1 MVKLSTIFYLFGE
14 SMFFT
19 YHPKLVERMVKETPK
34 TIMGLSVL
42 SVIFILI
49 FKDYIPITLL
59 ILWLIAQITFIYLR
73 YRNAK
78 TLSIYIKEE
87 NFQKI
92 KLHIKVFFGLL
103 VYSAVVWNVGAFVGV
118 MYAPKPYE
126 FISIALIMG
135 ILTAGTMSL
144 SSIFNAYVMYF
155 FLMLLPQLIMIY
167 RYGDP
172 VHSAIL
178 LLSVIYIPFILML
191 SRSIN
196 KSLINQIKDNEAL
209 SISVERLHK
218 LSITDALTGVYNR
231 RHFFE
236 TSENI
241 IILSKRE
248 HKAVSM
254 LMLDIDHFK
263 HINDTYGHQAGDTVL
278 VTLAKKIQN
287 MTRESDI
294 FARIGGEEFAILLY
308 NTSTEEA
315 KAVAQKICQSI
326 ATHDFIEKEQS
337 IDVTIS
343 IGVATISHDINSLD
357 MLQYQ
362 ADQKLYEAKE
372 SGRNCV
378 R

>member
-1 MVKLSTIFYLFGE
+1 
-14 SMFFT
+14 MFFT

-34 TIMGLSVL
+34 TIIGLSVL
-42 SVIFILI
+42 TIIFILI
-49 FKDYIPITLL
+49 FKNYIPNTLL
-59 ILWLIAQITFIYLR
+59 FLWLIAQMTFIYLR

-87 NFQKI
+87 NTQKM

-103 VYSAVVWNVGAFVGV
+103 VYSAVVWNVGAFIGV

-126 FISIALIMG
+126 FISLALIMG

-155 FLMLLPQLIMIY
+155 FLMLLPQLVMIY
-167 RYGDP
+167 GYGDP

-178 LLSVIYIPFILML
+178 LLSIIYIPFILML
-191 SRSIN
+191 SHSIN
-196 KSLINQIKDNEAL
+196 KNLINHIKDNEAL
-209 SISVERLHK
+209 ATSVERLHK
-218 LSITDALTGVYNR
+218 LSITDALTGIYNR

-236 TSENI
+236 TSEKI
-241 IILSKRE
+241 IALSKRE
-248 HKAVSM
+248 NKAVSM
-254 LMLDIDHFK
+254 LMLDIDYFK
-263 HINDTYGHQAGDTVL
+263 RINDTYGHQVGDVVL

-287 MTRESDI
+287 MTRNSDI
-294 FARIGGEEFAILLY
+294 FARIGGEEFVLLLY
-308 NTSTEEA
+308 NTSIEDA
-315 KAVAQKICQSI
+315 KAVGQEICHTI
-326 ATHDFIEKEQS
+326 AAHDFIEKEQY

-343 IGVATISHDINSLD
+343 IGVATLNHDINSLD
-357 MLQYQ
+357 TLQYQ